1 MLFGQAEACPRPLR
15 GPAVPGCKVIFG
27 HGGGLSAARV
37 MVPGNDTRERRGRQ
51 TEQPP
56 PGDQVGPRVVRPD
69 RQARERLGGA
79 LCRPAGRG
87 FFGCG
92 DQATRLGRALCGPT
106 GRRGKGRAA
115 RSAARPRG
123 AFSAPARGRRIFSAG
138 ASRRGFS
145 GLAGTARGR
154 CFLPRNALG
163 GFYVGKIFFCF
174 PSENRFSF
182 EVGFSVFR
190 RKLEIGF
197 DSVFL
202 FSVGKLIFV

>member
-1 MLFGQAEACPRPLR
+1 M
-15 GPAVPGCKVIFG
+15 PGCKVMLG

-37 MVPGNDTRERRGRQ
+37 IVPVNSTRKRRGRQ

-106 GRRGKGRAA
+106 GNGGKGWAA
-115 RSAARPRG
+115 HCAARPGG
-123 AFSAPARGRRIFSAG
+123 AFRFSGDSVGPLFFSGTSRGRVFSAG
-138 ASRRGFS
+138 QMTAVFS
-145 GLAGTARGR
+145 G
-154 CFLPRNALG
+154 
-163 GFYVGKIFFCF
+163 FY
-174 PSENRFSF
+174 N
-182 EVGFSVFR
+182 
-190 RKLEIGF
+190 
-197 DSVFL
+197 
-202 FSVGKLIFV
+202 